1 MLFFRK
7 LVFLALSIG
16 IFSFENAADAGVIYN
31 NLPPVTSIGG
41 TDPIAVDGPSYNS
54 FSTGSSVAVL
64 TDVKMLLQRS
74 LGTASHFTVTLLSD
88 SSKSPGAFIKTL
100 GNFND
105 SDLSLSASVYDISVN
120 SYVLAANTRYWIELN
135 SVSGATSVVEWN
147 YASSSAGVGVSNE
160 YWAYSPGGVL
170 TVYANADSSTP
181 YQMSVTTSS
190 AVPEPGTLG
199 QVLATLGVGAFFAAR
214 RKAR

>member
-74 LGTASHFTVTLLSD
+74 LALIVQVDCCGRCCRYMY
-88 SSKSPGAFIKTL
+88 GR
-100 GNFND
+100 GNC
-105 SDLSLSASVYDISVN
+105 
-120 SYVLAANTRYWIELN
+120 
-135 SVSGATSVVEWN
+135 
-147 YASSSAGVGVSNE
+147 
-160 YWAYSPGGVL
+160 
-170 TVYANADSSTP
+170 
-181 YQMSVTTSS
+181 
-190 AVPEPGTLG
+190 
-199 QVLATLGVGAFFAAR
+199 LGVRCRNCVGNLWL
-214 RKAR
+214 